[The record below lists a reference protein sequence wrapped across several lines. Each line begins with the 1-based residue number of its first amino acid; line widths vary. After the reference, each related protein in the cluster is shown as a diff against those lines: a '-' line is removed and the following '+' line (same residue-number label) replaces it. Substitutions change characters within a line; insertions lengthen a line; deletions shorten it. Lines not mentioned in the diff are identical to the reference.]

1 MNTKSDKYKK
11 MIQILAKHPAIT
23 VGEMAKKL

>member
-11 MIQILAKHPAIT
+11 MIQILSEYPTIT

>member
-1 MNTKSDKYKK
+1 MNTKSDEYKK
-11 MIQILAKHPAIT
+11 MIQTLAKYPAIT